1 MEIRKNPKSD
11 LEKKKSYLFQI
22 GMIIALVA
30 VMTAF
35 EYKSYDKTAIMLSR
49 DTFHEIPEDLVPVTI
64 HKNKPLPPPV
74 KKIYIN
80 IVDDLK
86 EDVMDLNID
95 ALATEDTPVPDYF
108 PVKAKEEIIP
118 DDIPIAIPEIMPEFP
133 GGFPALYKYLND
145 QVQYPV
151 SAKEMGIQ
159 GTVYLSFVVEKDGS
173 ISHVEIL
180 RGVGGGCTEEAIRV
194 VKAMPDWSPG
204 TQMGRPV
211 RVIYNL
217 PIKFTLQ

>member
-11 LEKKKSYLFQI
+11 LERKKSWLFQI
-22 GMIIALVA
+22 GMIVALVA

-35 EYKSYDKTAIMLSR
+35 EYKSYEKSAILLSR
-49 DTFHEIPEDLVPVTI
+49 DTFHEIPEYLVPVTV
-64 HKNKPLPPPV
+64 HKKKQLPPPV
-74 KKIYIN
+74 PKIQLH
-80 IVDDLK
+80 IVEDSK
-86 EDVMDLNID
+86 EDLDDFTLD
-95 ALATEDTPVPDYF
+95 ALANEDTPVPNYF
-108 PVKAKEEIIP
+108 TVKVKEETIP
-118 DDIPIAIPEIMPEFP
+118 DDILIAIPEIMPEFP
-133 GGFPALYKYLND
+133 GGFPALYKYLRD
-145 QVQYPV
+145 HVQYPV

-159 GTVYLSFVVEKDGS
+159 ATVYLSFVVEKDGS
-173 ISHVEIL
+173 ISQVEIL

-194 VKAMPDWSPG
+194 VKTMPDWSPG

>member
-11 LEKKKSYLFQI
+11 LERKKSWLFQI

-35 EYKSYDKTAIMLSR
+35 EYRSYDKSVILLSR
-49 DTFHEIPEDLVPVTI
+49 DTFRELPEDLVPVTV
-64 HKNKPLPPPV
+64 HKKKQLPPPV
-74 KKIYIN
+74 PKIQLH
-80 IVDDLK
+80 IVEDLK
-86 EDVMDLNID
+86 ENLGDFTLD
-95 ALATEDTPVPDYF
+95 ALAGEDTPVPEYL
-108 PVKAKEEIIP
+108 PTTIKEEIIP
-118 DDIPIAIPEIMPEFP
+118 DDIPVTISEIMPQFP
-133 GGFPALYKYLND
+133 GGVPALYRYLKNH
-145 QVQYPV
+145 VQYPV
-151 SAKEMGIQ
+151 SAKEMGYQ

-173 ISHVEIL
+173 ISNVVIL
-180 RGVGGGCTEEAIRV
+180 RSVGGGCDEEAIRV
-194 VKAMPDWSPG
+194 VKSMPDWSPG

>member
-35 EYKSYDKTAIMLSR
+35 EYKSYDKSSITLSR
-49 DTFHEIPEDLVPVTI
+49 DTFHEIPEDLVPVTV
-64 HKNKPLPPPV
+64 HKKKQLPPPAP
-74 KKIYIN
+74 KIQIN
-80 IVDDLK
+80 IVEDLK
-86 EDVMDLNID
+86 EDLGDFTFD
-95 ALATEDTPVPDYF
+95 ALASEDTPVPDYF
-108 PVKAKEEIIP
+108 PTTIKEEVIP
-118 DDIPIAIPEIMPEFP
+118 DDIPVSIPEIMPEFP
-133 GGFPALYKYLND
+133 GGFTALYKYLKD
-145 QVQYPV
+145 HVQYPV
-151 SAKEMGIQ
+151 NAREVGIQ

-173 ISHVEIL
+173 ISNVEIL

-194 VKAMPDWSPG
+194 VKSMPDWSPG